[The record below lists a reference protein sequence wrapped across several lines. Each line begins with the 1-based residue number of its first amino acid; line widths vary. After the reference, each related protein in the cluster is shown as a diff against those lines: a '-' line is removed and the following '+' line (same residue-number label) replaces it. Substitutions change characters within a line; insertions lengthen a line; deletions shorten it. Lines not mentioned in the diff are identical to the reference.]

1 MTNINPMENAAA
13 LLKRYGFNYKKRLG
27 QNFIFDHNLLKRIV
41 EATEIKPGDQ
51 VVEIG
56 PGAGTLT
63 KELAESG
70 AEVIAVEIDK
80 SLLPI
85 LQKILQGYNVHL
97 VQGDILKLDLNEII
111 RNYSFR
117 EPYKIVANLPYY
129 ITTPVIMNLL
139 EKQYNVD
146 QIVIMV
152 QLEVA
157 ERLVAE
163 PGGKDYGAITLPVRY
178 YTEPRILF
186 KVPGKM
192 FTPPPAVESAVLSL
206 KKRKKPPVDVY
217 NPDLMFKLIKGAFGQ
232 RRKTL
237 LNALS
242 SASPPLSREE
252 IVSVLETA
260 GINKERRGETLSL
273 DEYAKLANC
282 WSQRYSIKDGENPGE
297 IG

>member
-1 MTNINPMENAAA
+1 MTNINSVENAPA
-13 LLKRYGFNYKKRLG
+13 LLKKYRFNYKKRLG
-27 QNFIFDHNLLKRIV
+27 QNFIFDRSLLKRIV
-41 EATEIKPGDQ
+41 DAAEIKPGDQ

-70 AEVIAVEIDK
+70 AEVIAIEIDK
-80 SLLPI
+80 SLLPV
-85 LQKILQGYNVHL
+85 LQEVLKGQNVHI
-97 VQGDILKLDLNEII
+97 VQGDILKLDLNELIKEY
-111 RNYSFR
+111 NFR

-139 EKQYNVD
+139 EKQYNVE

-178 YTEPRILF
+178 YTEPQILF
-186 KVPGKM
+186 KVSGKM
-192 FTPPPAVESAVLSL
+192 FTPSPAVESAVLSL

-242 SASPPLSREE
+242 SVTPPLSREE
-252 IVSVLETA
+252 IVGVLETA

-273 DEYAKLANC
+273 AEYAKLANC
-282 WSQRYSIKDGENPGE
+282 WSQKVAGRNGENPGQ